1 MPKKKANNRPEIE
14 EINEGTIS
22 RRSVLK
28 IGAAAGAAGV
38 LAPTLLAPGEALA
51 QTITEPVR
59 CDPQPPGVPQP
70 ASPAHT
76 AFKDNFTA
84 PFPAIPTLLSPPPQE
99 FRNEAG
105 GEAPRAPH
113 QRWSQFPPEVQYH
126 MIAKPG
132 LHRFHSDF
140 ADTYIWGFNGKYPA
154 PTVLNV
160 YGHSAVVRFR
170 NNLPTVTST
179 FGRNEITI
187 HLHNGHHGSE
197 SDGFA
202 GDFFGVGFWK
212 DNLYPNIYAGLDAFG
227 GIGDPKEKMGSFWF
241 HDHRAEFTLNN
252 NLLGLNGMFLVY
264 DATDPGHEFNTPGS
278 LRLPGYYGI
287 TDFPLI
293 LVDHKFCATAN
304 GRTEMVNSTGG
315 ADKWCVN
322 GKIQPKLTVR
332 RRKYRFRILN
342 TGPTKVWTLNLV
354 NPDGSTGTMTCIATD
369 ANFLEHPLRIN
380 ATDGAGNS
388 NATTNPI
395 VPGGL
400 KVAVA
405 ERYDIIIDFSEYNA
419 GDKVY
424 LREAAT
430 MNSPIIPDPNT
441 PTLPPGLNLANVILQ
456 FNVVEREWWF
466 PPDTP
471 AIPSTLCQYPTLPAT
486 DNTFEWQ
493 FVRDPACP
501 AGTTPVP
508 PRLFRVRRQGDG
520 PLGCAFDA
528 EHPAHAILRGTTEE
542 WLINNNVGA
551 SAWAHPVH
559 IHFEEFRTLE
569 RYVNG
574 VTVGRLNDPNLPLA
588 PLFTGRKDVNFVEA
602 TQGALIKMQFRDYN
616 GRYLIHCHNMAHED
630 AFMMVRWDICPD
642 PASLAACQAELQV
655 CQEVQQC
662 VPNP

>member
-1 MPKKKANNRPEIE
+1 MPKKKAKNRPEIDDKT
-14 EINEGTIS
+14 EGTIS

-38 LAPTLLAPGEALA
+38 LAPSMLTSSEALA
-51 QTITEPVR
+51 FTNPTEPVR

-70 ASPAHT
+70 PSPAHT
-76 AFKDNFTA
+76 PFADTFTA
-84 PFPAIPTLLSPPPQE
+84 PFPAIPTNLTPNPQK
-99 FRNEAG
+99 FRNQAA

-113 QRWSQFPPEVQYH
+113 QRWEQFPADVEYEMV
-126 MIAKPG
+126 ARAG
-132 LHRFHSDF
+132 LHQFHSDF
-140 ADTYIWGFNGKYPA
+140 EDTYIWGFNGKYPA

-160 YGHSAVVRFR
+160 YGHPTIVRFR
-170 NNLPTVTST
+170 NNLPQVTST
-179 FGRNEITI
+179 FGRNEITV

-202 GDFFGVGFWK
+202 GDFFGTGFFK
-212 DNLYPNIYAGLDAFG
+212 DHLYPNCYAGLDAFG
-227 GIGDPKEKMGSFWF
+227 GNGDPKEKMGSFWF
-241 HDHRAEFTLNN
+241 HDHRAEFTLQN
-252 NLLGLNGMFLVY
+252 NLLGLNGMFIVY
-264 DATDPGHEFNTPGS
+264 DNTDPGHEFNTSGS

-293 LVDHKFCATAN
+293 LADRKFCATAN
-304 GRTEMVNSTGG
+304 GRTEFVNSVAGT
-315 ADKWCVN
+315 DKWIVN
-322 GKIQPKLTVR
+322 GKIQPKMTVR

-342 TGPTKVWTLNLV
+342 TGPTKIWTLNVV

-380 ATDGAGNS
+380 ATDGAANS
-388 NATTNPI
+388 NATTAPI
-395 VPGGL
+395 VAGGL

-405 ERYDIIIDFSEYNA
+405 ERYDIVIDFSAYNH

-430 MNSPIIPDPNT
+430 MNSPINPSPDV
-441 PTLPPGLNLANVILQ
+441 LPPGLNIANVLLQ
-456 FNVVEREWWF
+456 FNVVNREWWF

-471 AIPSTLCQYPTLPAT
+471 SIPDPLCVYPNLPAT

-542 WLINNNVGA
+542 WLLNNNVGG

-574 VTVGRLNDPNLPLA
+574 VEVAVPPLQS
-588 PLFTGRKDVNFVEA
+588 GRKDVSFLEA
-602 TQGALIKMQFRDYN
+602 GQGSLIKMQFRDYN

-642 PASLAACQAELQV
+642 AASLAAANADLQV